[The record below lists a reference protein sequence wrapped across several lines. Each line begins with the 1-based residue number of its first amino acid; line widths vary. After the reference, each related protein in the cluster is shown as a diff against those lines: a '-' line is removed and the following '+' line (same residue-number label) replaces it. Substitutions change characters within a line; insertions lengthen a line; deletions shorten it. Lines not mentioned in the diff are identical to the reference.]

1 MTKRQLR
8 AVNDFCRENCLSKN
22 ELLEILKENGTIA
35 SNAELDDLSDYVKDD
50 TRKAMWQF
58 LEENV

>member
-1 MTKRQLR
+1 MTKTQLR
-8 AVNDFCRENCLSKN
+8 AVSDFCRENCITKT

-35 SNAELDDLSDYVKDD
+35 DNAKLDDLSDYVKDD

-58 LEENV
+58 LEANV